1 MVANTFY
8 RQVHFY
14 CAKPGRNE
22 MRSRRKI
29 NNAVMGMDL
38 SEVALFLQ
46 ANQRRGLKNAR
57 KVHVWLANTFICSGG
72 QYVNVHFLIIIIF
85 FITFYVGTQ
94 AWFYP
99 LTLRYKLYMGE
110 GGGITYLVTMNIS
123 KIVTFCGTI

>member
-85 FITFYVGTQ
+85 FITFYVLRRGFTPS
-94 AWFYP
+94 P
-99 LTLRYKLYMGE
+99 L
-110 GGGITYLVTMNIS
+110 GINFIWGRAAGLLI
-123 KIVTFCGTI
+123 